1 MTSCADLH
9 VHSRYSNRPSE
20 WLLRRI
26 GAPECFTEP
35 KEVYAKC
42 RAKGMDFVTISDH
55 NRIEGALEIAH
66 LPGTFIS
73 SEVTT
78 YFPEDGCKIHCLVF
92 GIDEEQH
99 REIDSVRKNI
109 YEFRDYLLDEAIA
122 YSVAHPLFSV
132 NDRLTVEHFE
142 RLLVLFTQ
150 FEGINGARAPRAAM
164 LTRAVLENL
173 SPQFVEKL
181 ANRYDLDPRVEEPW
195 RKSLTAGSDDH
206 SALYIADAYTE
217 TPRAKNVE
225 EFIGH
230 LRDGA
235 AEAKG
240 AHGSS
245 LKMARNFYSIA
256 YRFYRERLLGAESGN
271 ELFPEVFSRL
281 LNGES
286 PLPMSRAERLREAAQ
301 RFIRPRKK
309 RMGQIDKALVSEL
322 VEWASL
328 TEESPSEAV
337 EERSFRIASGLS
349 HQLAYASLR
358 RSARYLAKGKLTESL
373 QTVSSLGPVGV
384 CIAPYLAAFQTQHK
398 DERLHQAVA
407 VHHPSA
413 RLLARKGNK
422 KAWFTDTL
430 QPENGVVNVAEICT
444 RLAEEHQKELVV
456 VTSQKKSS
464 SNSAL
469 VRNFEPVGQF
479 ELPEYQGH
487 PVCLP
492 PFLDIIEYCE
502 RKQVSEA
509 IVSSPGP
516 LGLVGLAAA
525 RLLGL
530 PVTGIYQTD
539 FPLYALYLTGSPI
552 MEEIAWR
559 YMRWFYGQMDV
570 VYAPSNF
577 YVERL
582 KDRGFDGDRLRLLPR
597 GVDREHFSPS
607 KRDTGSWRRYG
618 LEESFK
624 FLYVGRISK
633 EKNLDALLRAFM
645 ALLGEGHDANLV
657 LVGEGPYL
665 DELRQRYPRPEI
677 LFTGYLGGD
686 DLAVAY
692 ASADAFVSASTSDTF
707 GNAALEAQASGLPA
721 IVSDEGGAREIV
733 ADSTSGWVVDVFQAG
748 QLESAMRKL
757 LEDGNA
763 RERMAELSV
772 KQAQRSS
779 WEALLQELWDRDDP
793 LDVSEETLF
802 FSRIQQS
809 KSSFIPDLHL

>member
-35 KEVYAKC
+35 QEVYAQC
-42 RAKGMDFVTISDH
+42 RAKGMSFVTISDH
-55 NRIEGALEIAH
+55 NRIEGALDIAH

-78 YFPEDGCKIHCLVF
+78 YFPEDGCKIHCLVL

-99 REIDSVRKNI
+99 REIDEVRRNI
-109 YEFRDYLLDEAIA
+109 YEFRDYLLDHRIA
-122 YSVAHPLFSV
+122 HSVAHPLFSV

-142 RLLVLFTQ
+142 RLLVLFKH
-150 FEGINGARAPRAAM
+150 FEGINGARAPRAAV
-164 LTRAVLENL
+164 LTRVVLDNL
-173 SPQFVEKL
+173 SPKFLDKL
-181 ANRYDLDPRVEEPW
+181 ANRYDLDPRSPEPW
-195 RKSLTAGSDDH
+195 RKSLTGGSDDH

-217 TPRAKNVE
+217 TPPAETVD

-235 AEAKG
+235 TEAKG
-240 AHGSS
+240 SHGSS

-256 YRFYRERLLGAESGN
+256 YRFYRERLLGTESGD
-271 ELFPEVFSRL
+271 ELFAEVFSRL

-286 PLPMSRAERLREAAQ
+286 PLEMSRAERLRQAAQ

-309 RMGQIDKALVSEL
+309 KMGQVDKALVSEL
-322 VEWASL
+322 VEWASM
-328 TEESPSEAV
+328 TDESPSDAL

-358 RSARYLAKGKLTESL
+358 RSARYLSKGKLTESL
-373 QTVSSLGPVGV
+373 QTISSLGPVGV

-398 DERLHQAVA
+398 DEKLHQAVA

-413 RLLARKGNK
+413 RLLARQGDK
-422 KAWFTDTL
+422 KAWFTDSL

-456 VTSQKKSS
+456 LTSQKQSASS
-464 SNSAL
+464 SPL
-469 VRNFEPVGQF
+469 VRNFDPVGQF
-479 ELPEYQGH
+479 ELPEYHGQ
-487 PVCLP
+487 PICLP

-502 RKQVSEA
+502 REKVCEA

-530 PVTGIYQTD
+530 RVTGIYQTD
-539 FPLYALYLTGSPI
+539 FPLHALYLTGSPI
-552 MEEIAWR
+552 MEEAAWR

-582 KDRGFDGDRLRLLPR
+582 KDRGFEADRLRLLPR
-597 GVDREHFSPS
+597 GVDREHFNPD
-607 KRDTGSWRRYG
+607 KRDTGFWSRYG

-645 ALLGEGHDANLV
+645 TLLGEGHDASLV

-665 DELRQRYPRPEI
+665 DELRERYPRPEI

-733 ADSTSGWVVDVFQAG
+733 ADASSGWVVDVFQAG

-757 LEDGNA
+757 LDDVDTRA
-763 RERMAELSV
+763 RMAERSV

-779 WEALLQELWDRDDP
+779 WEALVQELWDRDDP
-793 LDVSEETLF
+793 LDVSEDTLL
-802 FSRIQQS
+802 FSRIPRS
-809 KSSFIPDLHL
+809 RSSFIPELHL

>member
-1 MTSCADLH
+1 MSSYADLH

-42 RAKGMDFVTISDH
+42 RAKGMRFVTISDH

-99 REIDSVRKNI
+99 RDIEQVRKNI
-109 YEFRDYLLDEAIA
+109 YEFRDYLLDNRIA
-122 YSVAHPLFSV
+122 HSVAHPLFSV

-142 RLLVLFTQ
+142 RLLVLFKR

-173 SPQFVEKL
+173 SPQFVENL
-181 ANRYDLDPRVEEPW
+181 ANRYDLDPRDEEPW
-195 RKSLTAGSDDH
+195 YKSLTGGSDDH

-217 TPRAKNVE
+217 TPPAATVD
-225 EFIGH
+225 EFLVH
-230 LRDGA
+230 LVDGA
-235 AEAKG
+235 TQARG

-256 YRFYRERLLGAESGN
+256 YRFYRERLLGAESGD
-271 ELFPEVFSRL
+271 ELFAEVFSRL
-281 LNGES
+281 LHGES
-286 PLPMSRAERLREAAQ
+286 PLKTSRAERLREMAQ

-309 RMGQIDKALVSEL
+309 KMGQIDKALVSEL
-322 VEWASL
+322 VEWASMS
-328 TEESPSEAV
+328 EQAQEEAV

-373 QTVSSLGPVGV
+373 QTVSSLGPVGL

-398 DERLHQAVA
+398 DEKLHQAVA
-407 VHHPSA
+407 VHHPAA
-413 RLLARKGNK
+413 RLLARRGSK
-422 KAWFTDTL
+422 KAWFTDSL
-430 QPENGVVNVAEICT
+430 QPENGAVNVADICA
-444 RLAEEHQKELVV
+444 RLAEQHGKELVV
-456 VTSQKKSS
+456 VTSQKEAASKSP
-464 SNSAL
+464 L
-469 VRNFEPVGQF
+469 VRNFEPVGHF
-479 ELPEYQGH
+479 EFPEYQGQ
-487 PVCLP
+487 PVSLP

-502 RKQVSEA
+502 RQEICEA

-516 LGLVGLAAA
+516 LGLAGLAAA

-530 PVTGIYQTD
+530 RITSIYEKD

-570 VYAPSNF
+570 VYAPSKF
-577 YVERL
+577 YLERL
-582 KDRGFDGDRLRLLPR
+582 KDRGLEEDRLRLLPR
-597 GVDREHFSPS
+597 GVDRARFSPS
-607 KRDTGSWRRYG
+607 RRDPAFWGRFG
-618 LEESFK
+618 LDDSFK

-633 EKNLDALLRAFM
+633 EKNLDALIRAFM
-645 ALLGEGHDANLV
+645 ALTAEARRAQLV

-665 DELRQRYPRPEI
+665 EELRQRYPRPEI
-677 LFTGYLGGD
+677 LFTGYLNGD

-721 IVSDEGGAREIV
+721 VVSDEGGAREVV
-733 ADSTSGWVVDVFQAG
+733 ADAASGWVVDVFQAG
-748 QLESAMRKL
+748 QLESAMRNL
-757 LEDGNA
+757 LEDGDA
-763 RERMAELSV
+763 RARMAELSV
-772 KQAQRSS
+772 KQAHRSS
-779 WEALLQELWDRDDP
+779 WEALLEELWDRDDP
-793 LDVSEETLF
+793 LDVSEDTLLL
-802 FSRIQQS
+802 SRIPRS
-809 KSSFIPDLHL
+809 RSSFIPELHL